1 MSDSIIYDMAE
12 QTQGSPNIFL
22 KKDWLS
28 ILDNQNNSY
37 AGNQCVIETSA
48 LSNNNKYL
56 NYREAYLSV
65 PLLLTLSAPTASAV
79 PVFAPATAASSAD
92 WAVGLKNWYGS
103 IIHSISV
110 DMGGSTIIQQTSFV
124 NMWNAFKLLTT
135 LSFNDI
141 HTQGA
146 SIGFYPDTAGSVSF
160 TTAVLTG
167 GIGTQNNNNAG
178 AAIIP
183 HGTLNQLEISN
194 EGLTQRQKYWN
205 FDPDG
210 LTMLNGDAFSTLI
223 STSNLTN
230 SYKSYIFNKISGVA
244 TTNPGVWQ
252 AAIMATIKLKHLHNF
267 FEKIP
272 LAKGLFFRMTL
283 TLNQPS
289 VQFTSAAAGGNL
301 TLVGVSVPS
310 GGVSPLMIA
319 SAVAGSG
326 GVAAFPVNTNAGNN
340 PYTLSLA
347 VGASVLNSTQAGTA
361 GVAQG
366 PLAKGIQL
374 YVPAYSFSPMFE
386 SAYLSSP
393 VKNIV
398 YTDIYQYLVPGI
410 TTGQNINQ
418 LITNG
423 ISSLKSVLCIP
434 FYTAAANG
442 GIDPI
447 LSPYDPAGCGP
458 TSPFCLLGNFNIVVS
473 GQNSIYNSQRY
484 SYEAF
489 NHNLYGCNST
499 NGGQTD
505 GLTSGLLSQFDF
517 ETEYSYYYV
526 NVGRMLDIEQSVP
539 KSVSVIGTNYSAK
552 TINLYVFCEYG
563 VQVGIDLLTGARTQ

>member
-37 AGNQCVIETSA
+37 TGNQCVIETSA

-56 NYREAYLSV
+56 NFREAYLSV
-65 PLLLTLSAPTASAV
+65 PILMTLTAPTATAS
-79 PVFAPATAASSAD
+79 PFAPAAAATSAD

-103 IIHSISV
+103 VIHSISV
-110 DMGGSTIIQQTSFV
+110 DLGGSTIIQQTSFA

-146 SIGFYPDTAGSVSF
+146 SIGFFPDTAGSVSY
-160 TTAVLTG
+160 TSAVLTG

-178 AAIIP
+178 AVIIP
-183 HGTLNQLEISN
+183 TGVLNQLEISN
-194 EGLTQRQKYWN
+194 DGYTQRQKYWN
-205 FDPDG
+205 FDPEAA
-210 LTMLNGDAFSTLI
+210 TMIGGDLFSSLI
-223 STSNLTN
+223 STANLNN

-244 TTNPGVWQ
+244 NTNPGVWQ
-252 AAIMATIKLKHLHNF
+252 AHIMATIKLKHIHNF

-289 VQFTSAAAGGNL
+289 VQFSSAAAGGNL

-310 GGVSPLMIA
+310 GGVSPLMIT
-319 SAVAGSG
+319 SAVASSG
-326 GVAAFPVNTNAGNN
+326 GVAAFPVNTGATT
-340 PYTLSLA
+340 YTLSLA
-347 VGASVLNSTQAGTA
+347 VGAQVLNSTQAGTT
-361 GVAQG
+361 GVGQG
-366 PLAKGIQL
+366 PLARGVQL
-374 YVPAYSFSPMFE
+374 YIPAYSFSPMFE

-398 YTDIYQYLVPGI
+398 YTDIYQYLIPGI
-410 TTGQNINQ
+410 TAGQNINQ

-442 GIDPI
+442 NIDPI

-458 TSPFCLLGNFNIVVS
+458 TSPFCLLGNFNVVVS
-473 GQNSIYNSQRY
+473 GQNAIYNSQMR
-484 SYEAF
+484 SFEAF
-489 NHNLYGCNST
+489 NHNLYGCHST

-517 ETEYSYYYV
+517 ETEYCYYYV

-539 KSVSVIGTNYSAK
+539 KSVSIIGTNYSAK
-552 TINLYVFCEYG
+552 AINMYVFAEYG
-563 VQVGIDLLTGARTQ
+563 VQVGIDILSGARTQ

>member
-12 QTQGSPNIFL
+12 QTQGSPSIFL

-37 AGNQCVIETSA
+37 AGGQCVVETSA

-56 NYREAYLSV
+56 NYREAYFSV
-65 PLLLTLSAPTASAV
+65 PLLMTLTAPVATASF
-79 PVFAPATAASSAD
+79 FAPNTTASSAD

-103 IIHSISV
+103 VIHSISV
-110 DMGGSTIIQQTSFV
+110 DMGGSTIIQQTSFC

-141 HTQGA
+141 LIQGA
-146 SIGFYPDTAGSVSF
+146 SIGFYPDTAESVGF
-160 TTAVLTG
+160 YGTAAVG

-178 AAIIP
+178 SVIVP
-183 HGTLNQLEISN
+183 TGFWNQLGISN

-205 FDPDG
+205 LDPDG
-210 LTMLNGDAFSTLI
+210 LTITTSSAAFSTLI
-223 STSNLTN
+223 STANLTA
-230 SYKSYIFNKISGVA
+230 SYKSYIFNKITGTASV
-244 TTNPGVWQ
+244 PGVWQ
-252 AAIMATIKLKHLHNF
+252 CHIMATIKLKHVHNF

-272 LAKGLFFRMTL
+272 LAKGLYFRITL

-289 VQFTSAAAGGNL
+289 VQFTSAAAGGAL
-301 TLVGVSVPS
+301 TLSSVSVPS

-319 SAVAGSG
+319 SAAAGSG
-326 GVAAFPVNTNAGNN
+326 GAAAFPVNTGATT
-340 PYTLSLA
+340 YTLSLA
-347 VGASVLNSTQAGTA
+347 VGASVLNSTQSTTA
-361 GVAQG
+361 GVTTG
-366 PLAKGIQL
+366 PLARGIQL
-374 YVPAYSFSPMFE
+374 YIPAYSFSPMFE

-398 YTDIYQYLVPGI
+398 YNDIYQYLISNVA
-410 TTGQNINQ
+410 TNANINQ

-423 ISSLKSVLCIP
+423 ISSLKSVLLVP
-434 FYTAAANG
+434 FYTATENSA
-442 GIDPI
+442 IDPI

-458 TSPFCLLGNFNIVVS
+458 TSPFCLLGNLNFVIS
-473 GQNSIYNSQRY
+473 GQNAIYNSQRY
-484 SYEAF
+484 SFEAF
-489 NHNLYGCNST
+489 NHNLYGCNSV

-505 GLTSGLLSQFDF
+505 GLCSGLISQFDF
-517 ETEYSYYYV
+517 ETEYCYYYA

-539 KSVSVIGTNYSAK
+539 KSVSIIGTNYSAK
-552 TINLYVFCEYG
+552 AINIYVFCEYG

>member
-1 MSDSIIYDMAE
+1 
-12 QTQGSPNIFL
+12 
-22 KKDWLS
+22 
-28 ILDNQNNSY
+28 
-37 AGNQCVIETSA
+37 
-48 LSNNNKYL
+48 
-56 NYREAYLSV
+56 
-65 PLLLTLSAPTASAV
+65 
-79 PVFAPATAASSAD
+79 
-92 WAVGLKNWYGS
+92 
-103 IIHSISV
+103 
-110 DMGGSTIIQQTSFV
+110 MGGSTIIQQTSFV

-178 AAIIP
+178 AVIIP

-194 EGLTQRQKYWN
+194 EGYTQRQKYWN
-205 FDPDG
+205 FDPEG
-210 LTMLNGDAFSTLI
+210 LTMLGGDAFSNLI
-223 STSNLTN
+223 SAQRLNDSF
-230 SYKSYIFNKISGVA
+230 KSYIFNKISGVA

-289 VQFTSAAAGGNL
+289 VQFTSSAAGGNL

-310 GGVSPLMIA
+310 GGVSPLMIS

-326 GVAAFPVNTNAGNN
+326 AVAAFPVNTNAGNN

-347 VGASVLNSTQAGTA
+347 VGAQVLNTTQSGTA
-361 GVAQG
+361 GVGQG

-398 YTDIYQYLVPGI
+398 YTDIYQYLVPGV

-423 ISSLKSVLCIP
+423 IASLKSVLCIP

-563 VQVGIDLLTGARTQ
+563 VQVGLDLLTGARTQ

>member
-12 QTQGSPNIFL
+12 QTQGQPNIFL
-22 KKDWLS
+22 NKSWLQ

-56 NYREAYLSV
+56 NFREAYLSV
-65 PLLLTLSAPTASAV
+65 PLLMTLTAPTATAN
-79 PVFAPATAASSAD
+79 PFLPATTASSAD
-92 WAVGLKNWYGS
+92 WAVGLKNFYGS
-103 IIHSISV
+103 VIHSISV
-110 DMGGSTIIQQTSFV
+110 DLGGSTIIQQTSFA
-124 NMWNAFKLLTT
+124 NMWNSFKLLTT
-135 LSFNDI
+135 LSLNDI

-146 SIGFYPDTAGSVSF
+146 SIGFYPDSADSVSF
-160 TTAVLTG
+160 TSAVLTG

-178 AAIIP
+178 AVIIP
-183 HGTLNQLEISN
+183 TGFFNQQGISN
-194 EGLTQRQKYWN
+194 DGFTQRQKFWN

-210 LTMLNGDAFSTLI
+210 LTMTGGDAFSTLI
-223 STSNLTN
+223 STANLNN
-230 SYKSYIFNKISGVA
+230 SYKSYIFNKINGVA
-244 TTNPGVWQ
+244 NTSPGVWQ
-252 AAIMATIKLKHLHNF
+252 CHIMATIKLKHIHNF

-289 VQFTSAAAGGNL
+289 VQFQSASAGGNL

-326 GVAAFPVNTNAGNN
+326 GAAAFPVNTGGTT
-340 PYTLSLA
+340 YTLSLA
-347 VGASVLNSTQAGTA
+347 VGASVLNSTQAGTT

-366 PLAKGIQL
+366 PLARGVQL

-398 YTDIYQYLVPGI
+398 YTDIYQYLVPSI
-410 TTGQNINQ
+410 TAGQNINQ

-434 FYTAAANG
+434 FYTAMANG
-442 GIDPI
+442 AIDPI

-458 TSPFCLLGNFNIVVS
+458 TSPFCLLGNFNVVVS

-484 SYEAF
+484 TFEAF
-489 NHNLYGCNST
+489 NHNLYGCNAT

-505 GLTSGLLSQFDF
+505 GLTSSLLSQFDF
-517 ETEYSYYYV
+517 ETEYCYYYV

-552 TINLYVFCEYG
+552 AINLYVFCEYG
-563 VQVGIDLLTGARTQ
+563 VQIGISLLTGERTQ

>member
-37 AGNQCVIETSA
+37 TGNQCVIETSA

-56 NYREAYLSV
+56 NFREAYLSV
-65 PLLLTLSAPTASAV
+65 PILMTLTAPTATAS
-79 PVFAPATAASSAD
+79 PFAPAAAATSAD

-103 IIHSISV
+103 VIHSISV
-110 DMGGSTIIQQTSFV
+110 DLGGSTIIQQTSFA

-146 SIGFYPDTAGSVSF
+146 SIGFFPDTAGSVSY
-160 TTAVLTG
+160 TSAVLTG

-178 AAIIP
+178 AVIIP
-183 HGTLNQLEISN
+183 TGVLNQLEISN
-194 EGLTQRQKYWN
+194 DGYTQRQKYWN
-205 FDPDG
+205 FDPEAA
-210 LTMLNGDAFSTLI
+210 TMIGGDLFSSLI
-223 STSNLTN
+223 STANLNN

-244 TTNPGVWQ
+244 NTNPGVWQ
-252 AAIMATIKLKHLHNF
+252 AHIMATIKLKHIHNF

-289 VQFTSAAAGGNL
+289 VQFSSAAAGGNL

-310 GGVSPLMIA
+310 GGVSPLMIT
-319 SAVAGSG
+319 SAVASSG
-326 GVAAFPVNTNAGNN
+326 GVAAFPVNTGATT
-340 PYTLSLA
+340 YTLSLA
-347 VGASVLNSTQAGTA
+347 VGAQVLNSTQAGTT

-366 PLAKGIQL
+366 PLARGVQL
-374 YVPAYSFSPMFE
+374 YIPAYSFSPMFE

-398 YTDIYQYLVPGI
+398 YTDIYQYLIPGI
-410 TTGQNINQ
+410 TAGQNINQ

-434 FYTAAANG
+434 FYTAASNG
-442 GIDPI
+442 NIDPI

-458 TSPFCLLGNFNIVVS
+458 TSPFCLPGNFNVVVS
-473 GQNSIYNSQRY
+473 GQNAIYNSQMR
-484 SYEAF
+484 SFEAF
-489 NHNLYGCNST
+489 NHNLYGCHST

-517 ETEYSYYYV
+517 ETEYCYYYV

-539 KSVSVIGTNYSAK
+539 KSVSIIGTNYSAK
-552 TINLYVFCEYG
+552 AINMYVFAEYG
-563 VQVGIDLLTGARTQ
+563 VQVGIDILSGARTQ

>member
-12 QTQGSPNIFL
+12 QTQGQPNIFL
-22 KKDWLS
+22 NKSWLS

-48 LSNNNKYL
+48 LSNNNRYL
-56 NYREAYLSV
+56 NYRESYLSV
-65 PLLLTLSAPTASAV
+65 PLLLTLTAPTATAN
-79 PVFAPATAASSAD
+79 PFAPATPANSAD
-92 WAVGLKNWYGS
+92 WAVGLKNFYGS
-103 IIHSISV
+103 VIHSISV
-110 DMGGSTIIQQTSFV
+110 DMGGSTIIQQTSFA

-135 LSFNDI
+135 LSINDI

-146 SIGFYPDTAGSVSF
+146 SIGFYPDSPGSFSF
-160 TTAVLTG
+160 TTAVSTG

-178 AAIIP
+178 AVIIP
-183 HGTLNQLEISN
+183 TGFLNQLEISN
-194 EGLTQRQKYWN
+194 DGYTQRQKYWN
-205 FDPDG
+205 FDPDAA
-210 LTMLNGDAFSTLI
+210 TMLNGDLFSTLI
-223 STSNLTN
+223 SAGNLTN
-230 SYKSYIFNKISGVA
+230 LYKSYIFNKISGVA
-244 TTNPGVWQ
+244 NTNPGVWQ
-252 AAIMATIKLKHLHNF
+252 AHIMATIKLKHIHNF

-272 LAKGLFFRMTL
+272 LAKGLYFRITL

-289 VQFTSAAAGGNL
+289 VQFSSAGAGLAL
-301 TLVGVSVPS
+301 TLSSVSVPS
-310 GGVSPLMIA
+310 GGVSPIMIT

-326 GVAAFPVNTNAGNN
+326 GAAAFPINTNVGTL

-366 PLAKGIQL
+366 PLAKGVQL
-374 YVPAYSFSPMFE
+374 YIPAYSFSPMFE

-410 TTGQNINQ
+410 IAGQNINQ

-442 GIDPI
+442 AIDPI

-458 TSPFCLLGNFNIVVS
+458 TSPLSLLGNFNVVIS
-473 GQNSIYNSQRY
+473 GQNAIYNTQRY
-484 SYEAF
+484 TFEAF
-489 NHNLYGCNST
+489 NHHLYGCNAT

-517 ETEYSYYYV
+517 ETEYCYHYV
-526 NVGRMLDIEQSVP
+526 NVSRMLDIEQSVP
-539 KSVSVIGTNYSAK
+539 KSVSIIGTNYSAK
-552 TINLYVFCEYG
+552 AINLYVFCEYG

>member
-22 KKDWLS
+22 NKSWLS

-37 AGNQCVIETSA
+37 SGNQCILETSA
-48 LSNNNKYL
+48 LSNNNRYL
-56 NYREAYLSV
+56 AFRESYLSV
-65 PLLLTLSAPTASAV
+65 PLLLTLTAPTATGA
-79 PVFAPATAASSAD
+79 PFAPGTTASSAD

-103 IIHSISV
+103 VIHSISV
-110 DMGGSTIIQQTSFV
+110 DLGGSTIIQQTSFA

-141 HTQGA
+141 QTQGA
-146 SIGFYPDTAGSVSF
+146 SIGFYPDSAESVSF
-160 TTAVLTG
+160 TSAVSTG
-167 GIGTQNNNNAG
+167 GIGTQNNNNSG
-178 AAIIP
+178 AVIVP
-183 HGTLNQLEISN
+183 TGFWNQLGVSN
-194 EGLTQRQKYWN
+194 DGFTQRQKYWN

-210 LTMLNGDAFSTLI
+210 LSMVGGDAFSSLI
-223 STSNLTN
+223 STANLTN

-252 AAIMATIKLKHLHNF
+252 AHIMAIIKLKHIHNF

-289 VQFTSAAAGGNL
+289 VTFSSSAAGGNL
-301 TLVGVSVPS
+301 TLSSVSVPS
-310 GGVSPLMIA
+310 GGVSLLMIA
-319 SAVAGSG
+319 SAVTGSG
-326 GVAAFPVNTNAGNN
+326 GVAAFPVNTGATT
-340 PYTLSLA
+340 YTLSLC
-347 VGASVLNSTQAGTA
+347 VGAQVLNSIQASTA
-361 GVAQG
+361 GVASG
-366 PLAKGIQL
+366 PLARGVQL

-398 YTDIYQYLVPGI
+398 YEDIYQYLVPAI
-410 TTGQNINQ
+410 TAGQNINQ

-423 ISSLKSVLCIP
+423 ISSLSSVLVIP
-434 FYTAAANG
+434 FYTATANG
-442 GIDPI
+442 AISPI

-458 TSPFCLLGNFNIVVS
+458 SSPFCLLGNFNVVVS
-473 GQNSIYNSQRY
+473 GQNTIYNSQKY
-484 SYEAF
+484 SFEAF
-489 NHNLYGCNST
+489 NNQLHGCNST

-517 ETEYSYYYV
+517 ETEYCYYYV
-526 NVGRMLDIEQSVP
+526 NVGRMLDIEQAVP
-539 KSVSVIGTNYSAK
+539 KSVSIIGTNYSQKAVD
-552 TINLYVFCEYG
+552 LYVFCSYK
-563 VQVGIDLLTGARTQ
+563 VQVGIDLLTGARVQ

>member
-37 AGNQCVIETSA
+37 AGNQCVIENSA

-65 PLLLTLSAPTASAV
+65 PLLMTLT
-79 PVFAPATAASSAD
+79 APATATTPFNPTTNAGSAD
-92 WAVGLKNWYGS
+92 WGFGLKNWYGS
-103 IIHSISV
+103 VIHSISV
-110 DMGGSTIIQQTSFV
+110 DMGGSTIIQQTSFA

-135 LSFNDI
+135 LSFSDI
-141 HTQGA
+141 LSQGA
-146 SIGFYPDTAGSVSF
+146 SIGFYPDSSEAVGS
-160 TTAVLTG
+160 TTGNAVG
-167 GIGTQNNNNAG
+167 GIGTQNNNNAS
-178 AAIIP
+178 ASIITT
-183 HGTLNQLEISN
+183 GVLNQLGISN
-194 EGLTQRQKYWN
+194 DGFLQRQKYWN

-210 LTMLNGDAFSTLI
+210 SSISGGEAFSALI
-223 STSNLTN
+223 STANLNN
-230 SYKSYIFNKISGVA
+230 SYKSYIFNKIASAAG
-244 TTNPGVWQ
+244 TIGVWQ
-252 AAIMATIKLKHLHNF
+252 AHIMATIKLKHIHNF

-289 VQFTSAAAGGNL
+289 VSFTAAGAGGAI

-310 GGVSPLMIA
+310 GGISPLMIA
-319 SAVAGSG
+319 SAAANSGNVALP
-326 GVAAFPVNTNAGNN
+326 ANN
-340 PYTLSLA
+340 SLTYILSLA
-347 VGASVLNSTQAGTA
+347 VGASVLNATQVGQA

-366 PLAKGIQL
+366 PLARGVQL

-398 YTDIYQYLVPGI
+398 YTDIYQYIVPGI
-410 TTGQNINQ
+410 TAGQNINQ

-434 FYTAAANG
+434 FYTATANAG
-442 GIDPI
+442 FDPI
-447 LSPYDPAGCGP
+447 TSPFDPAGCGP
-458 TSPFCLLGNFNIVVS
+458 TSPLCLLGNFNIVVS

-489 NHNLYGCNST
+489 NHNLYGCNAT

-517 ETEYSYYYV
+517 ETEYCYYYV

-552 TINLYVFCEYG
+552 AINLYVFCEYG

>member
-1 MSDSIIYDMAE
+1 MSDAIIYDMAE

-22 KKDWLS
+22 NKSWLS

-37 AGNQCVIETSA
+37 SGNQCVIETSA

-56 NYREAYLSV
+56 NFREAYLSV
-65 PLLLTLSAPTASAV
+65 PLLLTLTTPGSGANT
-79 PVFAPATAASSAD
+79 FAPVTPASSAD

-103 IIHSISV
+103 VIHSISV
-110 DMGGSTIIQQTSFV
+110 DLGGSTIIQQTSFA

-135 LSFNDI
+135 LSYSDLL
-141 HTQGA
+141 TQGA
-146 SIGFYPDTAGSVSF
+146 SIGFYPDTAESVSF
-160 TTAVLTG
+160 TSAVSTG
-167 GIGTQNNNNAG
+167 GIGTQNNNNSG
-178 AAIIP
+178 AVIVP
-183 HGTLNQLEISN
+183 TGFLNQLGISN
-194 EGLTQRQKYWN
+194 DGLTQRQKYWN

-210 LTMLNGDAFSTLI
+210 FTMVGGDAFSTLI
-223 STSNLTN
+223 STANLTN
-230 SYKSYIFNKISGVA
+230 SYKSYIFNKVNAGATAPVA
-244 TTNPGVWQ
+244 GVWQ
-252 AAIMATIKLKHLHNF
+252 AHIMATIKLKHIHNF

-289 VQFTSAAAGGNL
+289 VQFTSAGAGGNL
-301 TLVGVSVPS
+301 TLSSVSVPS
-310 GGVSPLMIA
+310 GGISPLMLA

-326 GVAAFPVNTNAGNN
+326 SVASLPANSGGT
-340 PYTLSLA
+340 YTLSLC
-347 VGASVLNSTQAGTA
+347 VGASVLNSTQASTA

-374 YVPAYSFSPMFE
+374 YLPAYSFSPMFE

-398 YTDIYQYLVPGI
+398 YEDIYQYLVPAV
-410 TTGQNINQ
+410 TAGQNINQ
-418 LITNG
+418 LITNV
-423 ISSLKSVLCIP
+423 ISSLSSVLVIP
-434 FYTAAANG
+434 FYTATANG
-442 GIDPI
+442 GVAPI

-458 TSPFCLLGNFNIVVS
+458 TSPFCLLGNFNVVIS

-484 SYEAF
+484 SFEAF
-489 NHNLYGCNST
+489 NNQLYGCNST

-517 ETEYSYYYV
+517 ETEYCYYYV
-526 NVGRMLDIEQSVP
+526 NVGRMLDIEQAVP
-539 KSVSVIGTNYSAK
+539 KSVSIIGTNYSAK
-552 TINLYVFCEYG
+552 AVDLYVFCSYK
-563 VQVGIDLLTGARTQ
+563 VQVGIDLLTGARVQ

>member
-12 QTQGSPNIFL
+12 QTQGQPNIFL
-22 KKDWLS
+22 NKSWLS

-65 PLLLTLSAPTASAV
+65 PLLLTLTAPTATAN
-79 PVFAPATAASSAD
+79 PFIPATTTSSAD

-103 IIHSISV
+103 VIHSISV
-110 DMGGSTIIQQTSFV
+110 DMGGSTIIQQTSFA
-124 NMWNAFKLLTT
+124 NMFNSFKLLTT
-135 LSFNDI
+135 LSINDI
-141 HTQGA
+141 QTQGA
-146 SIGFYPDTAGSVSF
+146 SIGFYPDTAGSVAF
-160 TTAVLTG
+160 TTAVSTG

-178 AAIIP
+178 AVIIP

-194 EGLTQRQKYWN
+194 KGYTERQKYWN
-205 FDPDG
+205 FDPEG
-210 LTMLNGDAFSTLI
+210 LTMLGGDAFSTLI
-223 STSNLTN
+223 SAGNLTN
-230 SYKSYIFNKISGVA
+230 LYKSYIFNKISGVA
-244 TTNPGVWQ
+244 NTNPGVWQ

-272 LAKGLFFRMTL
+272 LAKGLYFRMTL

-289 VQFTSAAAGGNL
+289 VQFSSASAGGAL
-301 TLVGVSVPS
+301 TLSSVSVPS
-310 GGVSPLMIA
+310 GGVSPLMIS

-326 GVAAFPVNTNAGNN
+326 GVSAFPVNTNAGTL

-347 VGASVLNSTQAGTA
+347 VGASVLNSTQSTTA

-366 PLAKGIQL
+366 PLSRGVQL
-374 YVPAYSFSPMFE
+374 YIPAYAFSPMFE

-410 TTGQNINQ
+410 TANQNINQ

-423 ISSLKSVLCIP
+423 ISSLKSILCIP
-434 FYTAAANG
+434 FYTATANG
-442 GIDPI
+442 AIDPI

-458 TSPFCLLGNFNIVVS
+458 TSPFCHLGNFNVVIS
-473 GQNSIYNSQRY
+473 GQNAIYNTQVRN
-484 SYEAF
+484 YEAF
-489 NHNLYGCNST
+489 NHNLYGCHSV

-517 ETEYSYYYV
+517 ETEYCYYYV

-539 KSVSVIGTNYSAK
+539 KSVSIIGTNYSAK
-552 TINLYVFCEYG
+552 AINLYVFCEYG

>member
-65 PLLLTLSAPTASAV
+65 PLLLTCTAPQSTGA
-79 PVFAPATAASSAD
+79 PFAPGTAVSSAD
-92 WAVGLKNWYGS
+92 WAIGLKNWYGS
-103 IIHSISV
+103 VIHSISV
-110 DMGGSTIIQQTSFV
+110 DMGGSTIIQQTSFA
-124 NMWNAFKLLTT
+124 NMFNAFKLLTT
-135 LSFNDI
+135 LSFSDI
-141 HTQGA
+141 LSQGA
-146 SIGFYPDTAGSVSF
+146 SIGFYPDTADSVSF
-160 TTAVLTG
+160 TTLATTG
-167 GIGTQNNNNAG
+167 GIGTQNNDNAG
-178 AAIIP
+178 SIIIP
-183 HGTLNQLEISN
+183 TGYYNRLGTSN
-194 EGLTQRQKYWN
+194 DGYTQRQKYWN
-205 FDPDG
+205 LDPDA
-210 LTMLNGDAFSTLI
+210 LTSAVGDTFSSLI
-223 STSNLTN
+223 STANLNN

-244 TTNPGVWQ
+244 NTNPGVWQ
-252 AAIMATIKLKHLHNF
+252 AAIMATIKLKHIHNF

-289 VQFTSAAAGGNL
+289 VQFASTAAGGNL
-301 TLVGVSVPS
+301 SIVGVSVPS
-310 GGVSPLMIA
+310 GGVSPLMIT

-326 GVAAFPVNTNAGNN
+326 GVAAFPANTGATT
-340 PYTLSLA
+340 YTLSLA
-347 VGASVLNSTQAGTA
+347 VGAQVLNSTQSATT

-366 PLAKGIQL
+366 PLARGIQL

-410 TTGQNINQ
+410 TAGQNINQ

-434 FYTAAANG
+434 FYTAAANSA
-442 GIDPI
+442 IDPI
-447 LSPYDPAGCGP
+447 LSPFDPAGCGP

-517 ETEYSYYYV
+517 ETEYCYYYV

-552 TINLYVFCEYG
+552 AINLYVFCEYG